1 MLIQVII
8 RLIVYTDQLVS
19 RPNDLEESS
28 SVQTQN
34 HGIDN
39 TVRCNFGFFNSFFF
53 ILKGKLEM
61 CNPSRFFFILLF
73 SQIDDKKFFFS
84 LSTCGHDLSVLGPP
98 NIIIMTQLQ
107 RAPYYETFCIPTYPI
122 QLTNG
127 LIIQFVLS
135 TNGRTL
141 NY

>member
-39 TVRCNFGFFNSFFF
+39 TVSCKRGFLPIFF
-53 ILKGKLEM
+53 IFNEKSVMFISKD
-61 CNPSRFFFILLF
+61 FFYFAVLTKRRQENFFTLF
-73 SQIDDKKFFFS
+73 S
-84 LSTCGHDLSVLGPP
+84 
-98 NIIIMTQLQ
+98 M
-107 RAPYYETFCIPTYPI
+107 
-122 QLTNG
+122 
-127 LIIQFVLS
+127 
-135 TNGRTL
+135 
-141 NY
+141 

>member
-39 TVRCNFGFFNSFFF
+39 TVSCKRGFLSIFQWKISNVYSKDFFYFAVLTKRRQENFFT
-53 ILKGKLEM
+53 
-61 CNPSRFFFILLF
+61 LF
-73 SQIDDKKFFFS
+73 S
-84 LSTCGHDLSVLGPP
+84 
-98 NIIIMTQLQ
+98 M
-107 RAPYYETFCIPTYPI
+107 
-122 QLTNG
+122 
-127 LIIQFVLS
+127 
-135 TNGRTL
+135 
-141 NY
+141 

>member
-39 TVRCNFGFFNSFFF
+39 TVSCKRGFLPIIF
-53 ILKGKLEM
+53 
-61 CNPSRFFFILLF
+61 LF
-73 SQIDDKKFFFS
+73 SMK
-84 LSTCGHDLSVLGPP
+84 
-98 NIIIMTQLQ
+98 N
-107 RAPYYETFCIPTYPI
+107 
-122 QLTNG
+122 
-127 LIIQFVLS
+127 
-135 TNGRTL
+135 
-141 NY
+141 

>member
-39 TVRCNFGFFNSFFF
+39 TVSCKFEFCQCFS
-53 ILKGKLEM
+53 
-61 CNPSRFFFILLF
+61 LF
-73 SQIDDKKFFFS
+73 SMK
-84 LSTCGHDLSVLGPP
+84 
-98 NIIIMTQLQ
+98 N
-107 RAPYYETFCIPTYPI
+107 
-122 QLTNG
+122 
-127 LIIQFVLS
+127 
-135 TNGRTL
+135 
-141 NY
+141 

>member
-39 TVRCNFGFFNSFFF
+39 TVSCKRGFLPIFF
-53 ILKGKLEM
+53 IFNEKSVMFISKD
-61 CNPSRFFFILLF
+61 FFFILL
-73 SQIDDKKFFFS
+73 SLLRDDKKTFLPFSVCKSVWVLDTDTVKLEQRRYNFFS
-84 LSTCGHDLSVLGPP
+84 LRFHKARLLFDGSTLKAGS
-98 NIIIMTQLQ
+98 
-107 RAPYYETFCIPTYPI
+107 
-122 QLTNG
+122 
-127 LIIQFVLS
+127 
-135 TNGRTL
+135 
-141 NY
+141 

>member
-39 TVRCNFGFFNSFFF
+39 TVSSNFGISNHFPIF
-53 ILKGKLEM
+53 KGKLEM
-61 CNPSRFFFILLF
+61 CTLEIFLLILL
-73 SQIDDKKFFFS
+73 SLQRDDKKTFLPFS
-84 LSTCGHDLSVLGPP
+84 VCKSVW
-98 NIIIMTQLQ
+98 
-107 RAPYYETFCIPTYPI
+107 
-122 QLTNG
+122 
-127 LIIQFVLS
+127 VLD
-135 TNGRTL
+135 TDTL
-141 NY
+141 

>member
-39 TVRCNFGFFNSFFF
+39 TVSCKRGFLPINNVYSKDFFYFAVLTKRRQENFFT
-53 ILKGKLEM
+53 
-61 CNPSRFFFILLF
+61 LF
-73 SQIDDKKFFFS
+73 S
-84 LSTCGHDLSVLGPP
+84 
-98 NIIIMTQLQ
+98 M
-107 RAPYYETFCIPTYPI
+107 
-122 QLTNG
+122 
-127 LIIQFVLS
+127 
-135 TNGRTL
+135 
-141 NY
+141 